1 VICLIFHQVLTLFL
15 CAFKNHRRCS
25 ILYRDL
31 KPQNIGLDDKG
42 LVKMFDFGLAKELK
56 PEFQVGIDQYT
67 GRKETGTRRYMAP
80 EVYNGDAYG
89 LPADVFSFSVVC
101 WQVLSFQV
109 PFKGLDIEA
118 HANAVYVKKRKPALK
133 MKWPRQLKKIIV
145 AGWAHDP
152 SRRPKM
158 GDCLHTIEDYLKS

>member
-1 VICLIFHQVLTLFL
+1 
-15 CAFKNHRRCS
+15 
-25 ILYRDL
+25 
-31 KPQNIGLDDKG
+31 
-42 LVKMFDFGLAKELK
+42 MFDFGLAKELK

-67 GRKETGTRRYMAP
+67 GRKDTGSRRYMAP

-109 PFKGLDIEA
+109 PFKGLDKEV
-118 HANAVYVKKRKPALK
+118 HANTVFVKKRRPALK

-145 AGWAHDP
+145 AGWSHNP
-152 SRRPKM
+152 SHRPKIIEY
-158 GDCLHTIEDYLKS
+158 LHTIEDHLKNRR